1 MTLSLGV
8 LSLRQIFASF
18 VIWYVTAGNSP
29 TLLPERIADVAFFR
43 TMGMK
48 AANEQA
54 LAAVNG
60 DMCTEQA
67 EKLRIIRSHMGS
79 LELCKA
85 NLESLI
91 LTTVEKYLHQLDL
104 VMTVPGSRS
113 FALLSAQAVFL
124 IIPKS
129 TTVLQDS

>member
-1 MTLSLGV
+1 
-8 LSLRQIFASF
+8 
-18 VIWYVTAGNSP
+18 
-29 TLLPERIADVAFFR
+29 
-43 TMGMK
+43 MGMK